1 MMDYFLNDDQRAL
14 RDLARQIALEK
25 LKPRVAELDRNGEF
39 PWDLVKVFAEAGL
52 YGVYVPEEYGGVG
65 MGVFELALITEEL
78 SRIDAGSALALA
90 ASALGTFPIIL
101 SGTEDQ
107 KSKYLPSLASGE
119 KLAAFGLTE
128 PGAGSDA
135 SSIKTTALKKGNKY
149 VLNGTKVFI
158 TNGGVAKIYTIIA
171 STDPGKGARGAS
183 AFIIEEGTPGF
194 TYGKEED
201 KVGIRASATRQLH
214 FDNCEIPEENRIG
227 PEGAGFL
234 VAMKTLDRSRPGV
247 ASQALGIAQG
257 ALDLALEYSRE
268 RVQFGQTINNFQ
280 AIQFMLADLAIKVES
295 ARALLYQ
302 VAKMVDAG
310 VKDVS
315 RESAMCKVLASD
327 VAVQAA
333 IDAVQIFGGYGYMR
347 DYPIEK
353 FMRDAKITQIYEGTN
368 QILRGVIAKN
378 LIKES
383 ANNPK
388 LLG

>member
-1 MMDYFLNDDQRAL
+1 MDYFLTEDQQQL
-14 RDLARQIALEK
+14 RDLARQIAIEK
-25 LKPRVAELDRNGEF
+25 VKPRVAELDREGEF
-39 PWDLVKVFAEAGL
+39 PWDLVKVFADAGL
-52 YGVYVPEEYGGVG
+52 YGVYVPEVYGGVG

-78 SRIDAGSALALA
+78 SRIDAGTALALA
-90 ASALGTFPIIL
+90 ASALGTFPILL
-101 SGTEDQ
+101 SGNEEQ
-107 KSKYLPSLASGE
+107 RKRFLPDLASGS

-128 PGAGSDA
+128 PNAGSDA
-135 SSIKTTALKKGNKY
+135 GSIKTTAIKKGNKY
-149 VLNGTKVFI
+149 VLNGSKVFI
-158 TNGGVAKIYTIIA
+158 TNGGVAKVYTVVA
-171 STDPGKGARGAS
+171 STDPSKGSRGAS
-183 AFIIEEGTPGF
+183 AFIVEEGTPGF

-227 PEGAGFL
+227 PEGGGFL

-268 RVQFGQTINNFQ
+268 RIQFGQTINNFQ

-302 VAKMVDAG
+302 VARMVDAG
-310 VKDVS
+310 VKDVA

-327 VAVQAA
+327 VAVATA

-368 QILRGVIAKN
+368 QILRGVIAKH

-383 ANNPK
+383 ANNVK
-388 LLG
+388 LMG